1 MLSKNINK
9 YIELHRSLGFKF
21 KTQGILLRNF
31 ASFTDQRREKFV
43 TVQSV
48 LEWASLAPSP
58 QQRRNRLLTV
68 RRFAL
73 MMNSE
78 NSRHQ
83 IPPANVFGN
92 LSFKRVSPYIY
103 TNDDINKLLMV
114 AKALSPQGTIRP
126 IAYYTL
132 IALISSTGMR
142 ISEALALKL
151 GDITCDGLVI
161 RKTKFQ
167 KSRLIPIHQTTRDAL
182 CCYLKK
188 RKHFGA
194 LDDSV
199 FISLL
204 GTAMN
209 YNTVNPVFR
218 ELTRTAGLRNEH
230 KQPRMHDLRHTFA
243 VRSLEQC
250 EATPQA
256 VKKHIVALSTYL
268 GHAHVTDTYWYLQA
282 TSSLMKH
289 IAEVG
294 EKLHKGG
301 DVI

>member
-9 YIELHRSLGFKF
+9 YIELHCSLGFNF
-21 KTQGILLRNF
+21 RTPAILLRNF
-31 ASFTDQRREKFV
+31 ASFADQRNEKFV
-43 TVQSV
+43 TVQNV

-73 MMNSE
+73 MMNPE
-78 NSRHQ
+78 DSRHQ
-83 IPPANVFGN
+83 IPPANAFGN
-92 LSFKRVSPYIY
+92 LSFKRTSPYIY
-103 TNDDINKLLMV
+103 TEDEINKLLM
-114 AKALSPQGTIRP
+114 AAEALSPQGSIRP
-126 IAYYTL
+126 IAYSTL
-132 IALISSTGMR
+132 IALLSSTGMR

-151 GDITCDGLVI
+151 DDLTYDGLVI
-161 RKTKFQ
+161 RKTKFH
-167 KSRLIPIHQTTRDAL
+167 KSRLIPIHQTTRDGL
-182 CCYLKK
+182 CRYLKK
-188 RKHFGA
+188 REHFGA
-194 LDDSV
+194 LDNSI

-218 ELTRTAGLRNEH
+218 ELTRIAGLRNEH

-250 EATPQA
+250 EANPQA

-268 GHAHVTDTYWYLQA
+268 GHSHVTDTYWYLQA
-282 TSSLMKH
+282 TPSLMKH
-289 IAEVG
+289 IAEIG
-294 EKLHKGG
+294 EKLHRG